1 MPDYDAVWLRVFG
14 DKEQHVIRDAEFIN
28 QILILKWQGK
38 HVIQSAHKG
47 AHRPPRTT
55 LPTDLRVEFN
65 HRACKL
71 LFHDLIEI
79 VFVGVVINELLA
91 FHNLSLEPKEK
102 HVRGR

>member
-28 QILILKWQGK
+28 QILILKWQGE
-38 HVIQSAHKG
+38 HIIQSAQKG

-79 VFVGVVINELLA
+79 VFVGIVINELLA